1 MRNIIFAVMIVLFV
15 GGCDKQKDAGQQGD
29 NLADR
34 SLPTDA
40 QVAGAPAERSS
51 GAGIDRSHSGSAMPD
66 VGIRDPDGET
76 VPLMSVRVAGKPL
89 LVNLWAT
96 WCAPCIK
103 ELPTLDRLA
112 DQLGAP
118 TVVALSQDSGAQ
130 AKVSAFLAARKLELE
145 PWQDA
150 DMAAAGALGVQILPT
165 TVLYGRDGKEVWR
178 FSGDMDWTGPEAAKL
193 LAEAG

>member
-1 MRNIIFAVMIVLFV
+1 MRNIVLAVMIVLFV
-15 GGCDKQKDAGQQGD
+15 GGCDKQKGAGQQGD

-40 QVAGAPAERSS
+40 PVAERS

-66 VGIRDPDGET
+66 VGVRDPDGET
-76 VPLMSVRVAGKPL
+76 VPLMSVRQAGKPL

-103 ELPTLDRLA
+103 ELPTLDRLS
-112 DQLGAP
+112 DQKGAP
-118 TVVALSQDSGAQ
+118 IVVALSQDSGDQ
-130 AKVSAFLAARKLELE
+130 AKVSAFLSAKKLGLE
-145 PWQDA
+145 PWQDP
-150 DMAAAGALGVQILPT
+150 DMAAASALGVQILPT

-178 FSGDMDWTGPEAAKL
+178 YNGDMDWTGPEAAKL
-193 LAEAG
+193 LAEAS